1 MIKKTGFIQ
10 QEPEDVAEDGAAGEK
25 TEDGEDN
32 GGKLEPKTNQTVT
45 ITTRSTAKKHEAET
59 DADPNAETNQK
70 VTVTTRGA
78 AKRSEARTNADTNA
92 GTNQEDAETSRS
104 ITKKRKAN
112 TDADTNAGELEGE
125 LTKAKKRAPSK
136 VASKKEKKP

>member
-1 MIKKTGFIQ
+1 MAAFHYFLSQHLRALRKICNIPIIKKTGFIQ

-32 GGKLEPKTNQTVT
+32 GGKLEPETNQTVT
-45 ITTRSTAKKHEAET
+45 I
-59 DADPNAETNQK
+59 
-70 VTVTTRGA
+70 TTRGA

-92 GTNQEDAETSRS
+92 GTNQDDAETSRS

-136 VASKKEKKP
+136 SASKKGKKP